1 MVQKPVGLQ
10 RHERRHPDA
19 AAGLPEKLHER
30 AVIFRE
36 RLRCD
41 FGKVRLFGM
50 VGYGLPIKVA
60 VIAAEGQNNLRALA
74 RVQPL
79 FRNCEHGVAASAHL
93 RKIGN
98 HDPLLRKRVKIVF
111 AAKMVPPV
119 LIRYALGN
127 RVAENHEPFSFH
139 HR

>member
-1 MVQKPVGLQ
+1 M
-10 RHERRHPDA
+10 
-19 AAGLPEKLHER
+19 PEKLHER

-41 FGKVRLFGM
+41 FGKVFLFRM
-50 VGYGLPIKVA
+50 VGHGLPVKVA

-79 FRNCEHGVAASAHL
+79 FRDRKHGVAASAHL
-93 RKIGN
+93 RKVGN
-98 HDPLLRKRVKIVF
+98 RNPLLRQRVKIVL
-111 AAKMVPPV
+111 AAKMVSPI
-119 LIRYALGN
+119 LICYALGN
-127 RVAENHEPFSFH
+127 RVAEDHEPFSFR

>member
-1 MVQKPVGLQ
+1 MVQEPVRLE
-10 RHERRHPDA
+10 RHERCHPDA
-19 AAGLPEKLHER
+19 AASLPEKLHER
-30 AVIFRE
+30 PVIFRE

-50 VGYGLPIKVA
+50 VGYGLPVKIA
-60 VIAAEGQNNLRALA
+60 VVAAEGQNNLRALA

-93 RKIGN
+93 RKVGN
-98 HDPLLRKRVKIVF
+98 RNPLLRKRVKIVL
-111 AAKMVPPV
+111 AAKMVPPI
-119 LIRYALGN
+119 LICYALGN
-127 RVAENHEPFSFH
+127 RVAEDHEPFSFC